1 MATLT
6 DAILEL
12 YPNLQF
18 TMKGEPTTE
27 DEFNSKFKK
36 YVSTDENGMGVF
48 TSDPAEFGVSWTDIQ
63 SKLTELNAAEPMEEL
78 RIVRN
83 AKLAETDWEIVM
95 HKEKGTN
102 IPTALKTYRQSLRDI
117 TDTYTS
123 LDDVV
128 WPEKP

>member
-1 MATLT
+1 MSLDTPRVAAIKIVHPTAIT
-6 DAILEL
+6 FRGDDAWDDDGNQITIDESAV
-12 YPNLQF
+12 
-18 TMKGEPTTE
+18 TT
-27 DEFNSKFKK
+27 KI
-36 YVSTDENGMGVF
+36 
-48 TSDPAEFGVSWTDIQ
+48 AEIETAQ
-63 SKLTELNAAEPMEEL
+63 PLNEV
-78 RIVRN
+78 RTIRN

>member
-1 MATLT
+1 MIYKHE
-6 DAILEL
+6 AIYKLNPSVVAIRDDIAYDVEGNVVS
-12 YPNLQF
+12 YNNSAA
-18 TMKGEPTTE
+18 TTE
-27 DEFNSKFKK
+27 GN
-36 YVSTDENGMGVF
+36 
-48 TSDPAEFGVSWTDIQ
+48 I
-63 SKLTELNAAEPMEEL
+63 TELRTE
-78 RIVRN
+78 RN
-83 AKLAETDWEIVM
+83 AKLAETDWEIVI

>member
-1 MATLT
+1 MIRHLAIYQTHSNVKSIDGD
-6 DAILEL
+6 DAFDADGNIVAL
-12 YPNLQF
+12 
-18 TMKGEPTTE
+18 
-27 DEFNSKFKK
+27 DESAVTSK
-36 YVSTDENGMGVF
+36 
-48 TSDPAEFGVSWTDIQ
+48 Q
-63 SKLTELNAAEPMEEL
+63 TELENAEPLNLL
-78 RIVRN
+78 RAERN
-83 AKLAETDWEIVM
+83 KKLAETDWEIVM